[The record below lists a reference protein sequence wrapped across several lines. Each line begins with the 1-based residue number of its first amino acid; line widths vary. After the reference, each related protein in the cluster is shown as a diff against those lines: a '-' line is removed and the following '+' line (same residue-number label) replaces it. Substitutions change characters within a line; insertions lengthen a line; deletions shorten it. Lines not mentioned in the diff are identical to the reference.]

1 MAMRVLVTD
10 GMDAGALAK
19 LREDGFEMVEQFY
32 EPDELGVALREFDAV
47 LGLDNLCAVHLND
60 SKNHCG
66 SRKDRHEKLGLGCI
80 GADALREAVRHPLL
94 QNRPFILETPNDD
107 AGYAAE
113 IQTVKEWMK

>member
-47 LGLDNLCAVHLND
+47 TAELLYLGV
-60 SKNHCG
+60 
-66 SRKDRHEKLGLGCI
+66 
-80 GADALREAVRHPLL
+80 GADTLIRRIGEKGGTA
-94 QNRPFILETPNDD
+94 Q
-107 AGYAAE
+107 
-113 IQTVKEWMK
+113 